1 MTKGKNLQVK
11 WNALELVLRKLGHC
25 LFLFLVM
32 ILAPRLR
39 LMDIL
44 GEPKIINE
52 QDYFS

>member
-1 MTKGKNLQVK
+1 MFYDKKKKVK

-25 LFLFLVM
+25 LFLFLVLF
-32 ILAPRLR
+32 LAARLR

-44 GEPKIINE
+44 GEPKTINE